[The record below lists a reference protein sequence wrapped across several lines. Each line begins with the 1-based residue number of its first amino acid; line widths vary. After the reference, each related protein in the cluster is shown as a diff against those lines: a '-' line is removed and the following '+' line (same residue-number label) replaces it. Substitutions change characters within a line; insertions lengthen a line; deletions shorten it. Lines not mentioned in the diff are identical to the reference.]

1 MMIRVMAITYA
12 YDKNNKNNSEI
23 IKDKVK
29 TREIT
34 KNK

>member
-12 YDKNNKNNSEI
+12 YDKNNSEI

>member
-1 MMIRVMAITYA
+1 MMIRVMSITYA
-12 YDKNNKNNSEI
+12 DDTNNKNNSEI